1 MPNKLALRPSLEI
14 PVLEMSTSIES
25 FQNQTLRPILK
36 LQNDLY
42 LALFK
47 AYIDRKKTDFSTLR
61 KEQKS
66 IYIEQSLQ
74 KDVAL
79 KNIFIGVTVGMFTLE
94 ELEQYNVDPKEFNRR
109 IITMLME
116 RIRRQRQRFVKNRR
130 EDPVSTDEKILM
142 KKNLVACKNH

>member
-42 LALFK
+42 IALFK
-47 AYIDRKKTDFSTLR
+47 AYIDRKKTDFSALR

-79 KNIFIGVTVGMFTLE
+79 KNIFIGITVGMFTLE

-109 IITMLME
+109 IITMLMG
-116 RIRRQRQRFVKNRR
+116 RIRGQMECLVKN
-130 EDPVSTDEKILM
+130 
-142 KKNLVACKNH
+142 

>member
-42 LALFK
+42 ITLFK
-47 AYIDRKKTDFSTLR
+47 AYIDRKKTDFSALR

-116 RIRRQRQRFVKNRR
+116 RIRSQ
-130 EDPVSTDEKILM
+130 M
-142 KKNLVACKNH
+142 

>member
-1 MPNKLALRPSLEI
+1 MKHNAKIPIKCRTKLALRPSLEI

-47 AYIDRKKTDFSTLR
+47 AYIDRKKTDFSALR

-116 RIRRQRQRFVKNRR
+116 RIRSQ
-130 EDPVSTDEKILM
+130 M
-142 KKNLVACKNH
+142 